1 MPFYLVCDVSYSMAF
16 DMPKLNDG
24 IQRIRR
30 AVASHPV
37 VDDVAQIGVLTFSDS
52 SKVVV
57 PLSQMSAY
65 DVPVLYAE
73 GGTNYGAAFR
83 LLAQTISQD
92 IANLRAQRYE
102 VYRPCAFFL
111 TAGEPLDPDWDRT
124 FRDTLTYD
132 AAIGR
137 GMKSYPVFVPF
148 GFRDAPEHVLRKLA
162 YPPEKGRW
170 YHSKSH
176 DPEEALR
183 GILSFVMNSVI
194 RSGRSPS
201 AGRPTLAQQAPTLGF
216 GLTYDDPDDEWI

>member
-1 MPFYLVCDVSYSMAF
+1 MTF
-16 DMPKLNDG
+16 DMPKLNNG

-30 AVASHPV
+30 AIASHPV
-37 VDDVAQIGVLTFSDS
+37 VDDVARIGVLTFSDS

-57 PLSQMSAY
+57 PLCQMSAH

-83 LLAQTISQD
+83 LLAQTISRD
-92 IANLRAQRYE
+92 IADLRSHRYE

-124 FRDTLTYD
+124 FRDTLTYNG
-132 AAIGR
+132 ANGT

-176 DPEEALR
+176 DPGEALR
-183 GILSFVMNSVI
+183 GILSIVMNSVI
-194 RSGRSPS
+194 RSGNE
-201 AGRPTLAQQAPTLGF
+201 LGF
-216 GLTYDDPDDEWI
+216 GGPTIILPPPTPRFGVRSDFPDDEWI